1 MYFFR
6 SSLVIKI
13 SVKQLTWSFPPHSPA
28 GTFATRDIPLTT
40 DSLEFNRQVLHLN
53 RTMLKDIFIF
63 LRGSFRLRLASIFNH
78 RPVDAHHN
86 YKRAAFF
93 LSTAKGYFI
102 RKTQYFFITCMQH
115 FYFVEIF
122 SASSVRFPFRNF
134 SLNTSN
140 RKSHMT

>member
-28 GTFATRDIPLTT
+28 GTFATRNIPLTT

-93 LSTAKGYFI
+93 LSTAKGDFI
-102 RKTQYFFITCMQH
+102 RKTQYFSLLACNTFISLK
-115 FYFVEIF
+115 YFRLHQYVFHSEIF
-122 SASSVRFPFRNF
+122 R
-134 SLNTSN
+134 
-140 RKSHMT
+140 